1 MFGKF
6 EKTLKLM
13 HSKKEFLIIVFA
25 NLLAQLGITYYVME
39 KTDPML
45 INKIGFW
52 ILFLFQIVI
61 LILLITLQVHPVIK
75 FLLFCIFSASLGVSS
90 ASYKNKYSEPLIR
103 AAIQSALSVFGVMF
117 AFGLVLI
124 GFGVNLGPRVGLLLL
139 LSLFSL
145 IIARFWFMLVSSYT
159 TVNKS
164 LSMIGIVLFS
174 AYVVYD
180 TNKILQ
186 RNYFGDFITASLD
199 YYLDIL
205 NLYSNF
211 LQDS

>member
-1 MFGKF
+1 MFNKF

-39 KTDPML
+39 KTDPSL
-45 INKIGFW
+45 ISKIEFW
-52 ILFLFQIVI
+52 VLFLFQVAI
-61 LILLITLQVHPVIK
+61 LILLITIQVHPVIK
-75 FLLFCIFSASLGVSS
+75 FLLFSILSASLGVSS

-124 GFGVNLGPRVGLLLL
+124 GFGINLGPGVGLLLL
-139 LSLFSL
+139 LSLFLL
-145 IIARFWFMLVSSYT
+145 IIARFWFMVVNSYT

-186 RNYFGDFITASLD
+186 RNYFGDFIIASLD